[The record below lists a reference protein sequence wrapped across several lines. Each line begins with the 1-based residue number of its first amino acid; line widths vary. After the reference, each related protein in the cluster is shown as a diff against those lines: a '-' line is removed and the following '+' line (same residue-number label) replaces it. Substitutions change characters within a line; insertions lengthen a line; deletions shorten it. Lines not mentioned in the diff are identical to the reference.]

1 MKNDIYEHLK
11 FRLDDEHNDFE
22 FEIIP
27 VPPYEFIENN
37 LSLVPYE
44 YFGEINEILG
54 LKVKQV
60 LLYFNA
66 DRLMRVELK
75 YKENKVENLKSRLT
89 ELLVYFP
96 NSVTLKL
103 SYHDEKNVTT
113 LMYQKK
119 VLNKFYDFG
128 VTKNVK

>member
-11 FRLDDEHNDFE
+11 FRLDDEHQDFE
-22 FEIIP
+22 FEIIS

-44 YFGEINEILG
+44 YFGDINEVLG

-75 YKENKVENLKSRLT
+75 YRKNMVESLKSRLQEFT
-89 ELLVYFP
+89 ITFP

-103 SYHDEKNVTT
+103 YYHEEENLTI
-113 LMYQKK
+113 LMYQKE

-128 VTKNVK
+128 VTKT

>member
-1 MKNDIYEHLK
+1 MINNIYEHLK
-11 FRLDDEHNDFE
+11 FRLDDEHQDFE
-22 FEIIP
+22 FEIISI
-27 VPPYEFIENN
+27 PPYEFIENN

-44 YFGEINEILG
+44 YFGEINEVLG

-75 YKENKVENLKSRLT
+75 YKENIVERLKSRL
-89 ELLVYFP
+89 EEFNPNFP

-103 SYHDEKNVTT
+103 YYHEEENLTI
-113 LMYQKK
+113 LMYQKE
-119 VLNKFYDFG
+119 VLNTFYDFE
-128 VTKNVK
+128 VTKP

>member
-1 MKNDIYEHLK
+1 MKNDLYKHLK

-22 FEIIP
+22 FEVIS

-44 YFGEINEILG
+44 YFGDINEVLG
-54 LKVKQV
+54 LKVKQI

-75 YKENKVENLKSRLT
+75 FKGKKINYLKKEIEKLENIKLPSIMFLKMYYLPEQNLT
-89 ELLVYFP
+89 ILL
-96 NSVTLKL
+96 
-103 SYHDEKNVTT
+103 
-113 LMYQKK
+113 YQKK
-119 VLNKFYDFG
+119 VLNTFYDFG
-128 VTKNVK
+128 ITKT

>member
-1 MKNDIYEHLK
+1 MKNDLYKHLK

-22 FEIIP
+22 FEVIS

-44 YFGEINEILG
+44 YFGNINEVLG
-54 LKVKQV
+54 LKVKQI

-75 YKENKVENLKSRLT
+75 YRENKVERLKNKLEEFT
-89 ELLVYFP
+89 ITFP
-96 NSVTLKL
+96 SSVTLKL
-103 SYHDEKNVTT
+103 YYQEEENLTI
-113 LMYQKK
+113 LMYQKE
-119 VLNKFYDFG
+119 VLNTFYDFG
-128 VTKNVK
+128 VTKT

>member
-1 MKNDIYEHLK
+1 MKNDIYKYLK

-22 FEIIP
+22 FEIIS

-37 LSLVPYE
+37 LSLVTYE
-44 YFGEINEILG
+44 YFGDINEILG
-54 LKVKQV
+54 LKVKQI

-75 YKENKVENLKSRLT
+75 YRENMIEILKNKLEEFTSS
-89 ELLVYFP
+89 FP

-103 SYHDEKNVTT
+103 YYQEEENLTI
-113 LMYQKK
+113 LMYQKE

-128 VTKNVK
+128 VTNI

>member
-22 FEIIP
+22 FDIIS

-44 YFGEINEILG
+44 YFGDINEVLG
-54 LKVKQV
+54 LKVKQI

-75 YKENKVENLKSRLT
+75 YRENMVENLKSRLEEFT
-89 ELLVYFP
+89 ITLP
-96 NSVTLKL
+96 NSVALKL
-103 SYHDEKNVTT
+103 YYHEEENLTI

-128 VTKNVK
+128 VTKT

>member
-1 MKNDIYEHLK
+1 MKNDIYKYLK

-22 FEIIP
+22 FEIIS

-37 LSLVPYE
+37 LSLVTYE
-44 YFGEINEILG
+44 YFGDINEILG
-54 LKVKQV
+54 LKVKQI

-75 YKENKVENLKSRLT
+75 YRENMIEILKNKLEEFTSS
-89 ELLVYFP
+89 FH

-103 SYHDEKNVTT
+103 YYQEEENLTI
-113 LMYQKK
+113 LMYQKE

-128 VTKNVK
+128 VTNI

>member
-1 MKNDIYEHLK
+1 MINDIYEHLK
-11 FRLDDEHNDFE
+11 FRLDDEHQDFE
-22 FEIIP
+22 FEIIS

-37 LSLVPYE
+37 LSLVSYE

-75 YKENKVENLKSRLT
+75 YRENKVESLKNKLEEFTVS
-89 ELLVYFP
+89 FP
-96 NSVTLKL
+96 SSVTLKL
-103 SYHDEKNVTT
+103 YYQQEDNMTI
-113 LMYQKK
+113 LMYQKE
-119 VLNKFYDFG
+119 VLNRFYDFG
-128 VTKNVK
+128 VKKT

>member
-1 MKNDIYEHLK
+1 MKNDIYKYLK

-22 FEIIP
+22 FDIIS

-37 LSLVPYE
+37 LSLVSYE
-44 YFGEINEILG
+44 YFGEINEVLG
-54 LKVKQV
+54 LKVKQI

-75 YKENKVENLKSRLT
+75 YKENRVENLKNRLT

-103 SYHDEKNVTT
+103 SYHDEEDVTI

>member
-1 MKNDIYEHLK
+1 MKNDIYKHLK

-22 FEIIP
+22 FDIIS

-44 YFGEINEILG
+44 YFGDINEVLG
-54 LKVKQV
+54 LKVKQI

-75 YKENKVENLKSRLT
+75 YRENMVENLKSRLKEFT
-89 ELLVYFP
+89 ITLP
-96 NSVTLKL
+96 NSVALKL
-103 SYHDEKNVTT
+103 YYHEEENLTI

-128 VTKNVK
+128 VTKT

>member
-1 MKNDIYEHLK
+1 MKNDIYEYLK

-22 FEIIP
+22 FEIIS

-44 YFGEINEILG
+44 YFGDINEILG
-54 LKVKQV
+54 LKVEQI

-75 YKENKVENLKSRLT
+75 YRENMVENLKSRLEEFT
-89 ELLVYFP
+89 ITLPY
-96 NSVTLKL
+96 SVALKL
-103 SYHDEKNVTT
+103 YYHEEENLTI

-128 VTKNVK
+128 VTKT

>member
-1 MKNDIYEHLK
+1 MKNDLYKHLK

-22 FEIIP
+22 FEAIS
-27 VPPYEFIENN
+27 VPTYEFIENN

-44 YFGEINEILG
+44 YFGDINEVLG
-54 LKVKQV
+54 LKVKQI

-75 YKENKVENLKSRLT
+75 YKENKVERLKNKLEEFT
-89 ELLVYFP
+89 ITFP
-96 NSVTLKL
+96 SSVTLKL
-103 SYHDEKNVTT
+103 YYHEEENLTI
-113 LMYQKK
+113 LMYQKE

-128 VTKNVK
+128 VTKT

>member
-1 MKNDIYEHLK
+1 MINDIYQHLK
-11 FRLDDEHNDFE
+11 FRLDDEHQDFE
-22 FEIIP
+22 FEIIS

-75 YKENKVENLKSRLT
+75 YKENMIENLKNKLEEFT
-89 ELLVYFP
+89 VTFP
-96 NSVTLKL
+96 SSVTLKL
-103 SYHDEKNVTT
+103 YYQQENNLTI
-113 LMYQKK
+113 LMYQKE
-119 VLNKFYDFG
+119 VLNNFYDFG
-128 VTKNVK
+128 VKKI

>member
-1 MKNDIYEHLK
+1 MKNDIYKHLK
-11 FRLDDEHNDFE
+11 FRLDDEHNDYE
-22 FEIIP
+22 FEVIS

-44 YFGEINEILG
+44 YFGDINEILG

-75 YKENKVENLKSRLT
+75 YRENKVKSLKNKLEEFTIS
-89 ELLVYFP
+89 FP
-96 NSVTLKL
+96 SSVTLKL
-103 SYHDEKNVTT
+103 YYQEEENQTI

-128 VTKNVK
+128 VTKV